1 MNEELKARTSA
12 RIQST
17 KRSLFQRIARI
28 LTHRLFF
35 DVLFMLVQIAVLAV
49 MILAFSQYFTYFYG
63 ICILLTVLAV
73 IAIIAKPSHP
83 DYKIAWIV
91 PILALPIFGGLL
103 YLLFGGIRLNKR
115 TRKRMERLT
124 ELQQETMGDGQAV
137 LNALPEGEDSV
148 KVQSRYITRASLF
161 PPHQNTQTWYYPT
174 GEALY
179 ARMLTELEQA
189 EHSIFLEY
197 FIIHPGVMWDGILE
211 ILERKAA
218 QGVDVRV
225 LYDDI
230 GCLFTL
236 PKHYAKTLQEKG
248 IACKVFNPFRPVIS
262 LRLNNR
268 DHRKICVIDGHTAFT
283 GGVNLADE
291 YFYVFERLC
300 HWKDG
305 GICLRGAAV
314 WNLSVMFLS
323 TWNVDELEVED
334 FEQYRP
340 NVYLPAP
347 VPTDG
352 LVQPFMDSPLDDEEV
367 SATVFINLISR
378 ANRYLYLTTPYLI
391 IDHAMN
397 EALCSAAKAGVDVR
411 IITPHIP
418 DKRRV
423 FELTR
428 AHYEPL
434 VKAGV
439 KVYEYLPGF
448 IHSKT
453 LVCDDKLGMVGTINL
468 DYRSLYLHFECGVW
482 LCGAHSVAD
491 IKRDFLDTQAQCDQ
505 VTLEEVQGQSWG
517 KRFYRSLLRVFAPL
531 L

>member
-63 ICILLTVLAV
+63 ICILLTILAV

-291 YFYVFERLC
+291 YINEIERFG

-352 LVQPFMDSPLDDEEV
+352 LVQPFMDLS
-367 SATVFINLISR
+367 LI
-378 ANRYLYLTTPYLI
+378 
-391 IDHAMN
+391 
-397 EALCSAAKAGVDVR
+397 
-411 IITPHIP
+411 HI
-418 DKRRV
+418 
-423 FELTR
+423 
-428 AHYEPL
+428 
-434 VKAGV
+434 
-439 KVYEYLPGF
+439 
-448 IHSKT
+448 
-453 LVCDDKLGMVGTINL
+453 
-468 DYRSLYLHFECGVW
+468 
-482 LCGAHSVAD
+482 
-491 IKRDFLDTQAQCDQ
+491 
-505 VTLEEVQGQSWG
+505 
-517 KRFYRSLLRVFAPL
+517 
-531 L
+531 

>member
-283 GGVNLADE
+283 GGDRALRSLEGRGHLPAWGGGVESDRHVPVHL
-291 YFYVFERLC
+291 ERGRA
-300 HWKDG
+300 G
-305 GICLRGAAV
+305 GGELRAVPPQRLPARPSANGWPGAA
-314 WNLSVMFLS
+314 
-323 TWNVDELEVED
+323 
-334 FEQYRP
+334 
-340 NVYLPAP
+340 
-347 VPTDG
+347 
-352 LVQPFMDSPLDDEEV
+352 
-367 SATVFINLISR
+367 
-378 ANRYLYLTTPYLI
+378 LY
-391 IDHAMN
+391 
-397 EALCSAAKAGVDVR
+397 
-411 IITPHIP
+411 
-418 DKRRV
+418 
-423 FELTR
+423 
-428 AHYEPL
+428 
-434 VKAGV
+434 
-439 KVYEYLPGF
+439 
-448 IHSKT
+448 
-453 LVCDDKLGMVGTINL
+453 
-468 DYRSLYLHFECGVW
+468 
-482 LCGAHSVAD
+482 
-491 IKRDFLDTQAQCDQ
+491 
-505 VTLEEVQGQSWG
+505 GQSPG
-517 KRFYRSLLRVFAPL
+517 R
-531 L
+531 

>member
-1 MNEELKARTSA
+1 MKERTNEH
-12 RIQST
+12 IQNT
-17 KRSLFQRIARI
+17 KRSLFQRVARI

-35 DVLFMLVQIAVLAV
+35 SVLFLLVQIVVLAM
-49 MILAFSQYFTYFYG
+49 MILVFSQYFTYFYG
-63 ICILLTVLAV
+63 TCIFLTVLAV
-73 IAIIAKPSHP
+73 IAIIARPSHP

-91 PILALPIFGGLL
+91 PIMAFPIFGGLL
-103 YLLFGGIRLNKR
+103 YLLFGGVRLSQR
-115 TRKRMERLT
+115 VRKRMEQLT
-124 ELQQETMGDGQAV
+124 QLQQNTMGDGKAV
-137 LNALPEGEDSV
+137 LETLPPERESV
-148 KVQSRYITRASLF
+148 KIQSQYITRASRY
-161 PPHQNTQTWYYPT
+161 PPHRNTQTWYYPS
-174 GEALY
+174 GETLY
-179 ARMLTELEQA
+179 ARMLEELEKA
-189 EHSIFLEY
+189 EHTIFLQY
-197 FIIHPGVMWDGILE
+197 FIIQPGKMWDGMLE

-218 QGVDVRV
+218 QGVDVRL

-236 PKHYAKTLQEKG
+236 PKHYARTLREKG
-248 IACKVFNPFRPVIS
+248 IACKVFNPFRPVMS

-268 DHRKICVIDGHTAFT
+268 DHRKICVIDSHTAFT

-291 YFYVFERLC
+291 YINEIERFG
-300 HWKDG
+300 HWKDS

-314 WNLSVMFLS
+314 WNLTIMFLS
-323 TWNVDELEVED
+323 TWNAAEMEVEA
-334 FEQYRP
+334 FEPYRP
-340 NVYLPAP
+340 NVYLPEP

-367 SATVFINLISR
+367 SATVFENLISR
-378 ANRYLYLTTPYLI
+378 ANRYIYLTTPYLI

-397 EALCSAAKAGVDVR
+397 QALCSAAKAGVDVR

-453 LVCDDKLGMVGTINL
+453 LVCDDDLGMVGTINM

-482 LCGAHSVAD
+482 LSGTQSVAD
-491 IKRDFLDTQAQCDQ
+491 IKADFLATQAQSKQ
-505 VTLEEVQGQSWG
+505 VTLEEVRNQSRG
-517 KRFYRSLLRVFAPL
+517 KRLYRSLLRVFAPL

>member
-1 MNEELKARTSA
+1 MKQEIKARTSA

-35 DVLFMLVQIAVLAV
+35 DVLFMLVQIVVLAV

-103 YLLFGGIRLNKR
+103 YLLFGGVRLSKR

-124 ELQQETMGDGQAV
+124 ELQQETMGDGEKV
-137 LNALPEGEDSV
+137 LAALPDGEESV
-148 KVQSRYITRASLF
+148 KAQSRYIARASLF
-161 PPHQNTQTWYYPT
+161 PPHLDTQTWYYPT

-236 PKHYAKTLQEKG
+236 PKHYAKTLREKG

-291 YFYVFERLC
+291 YINEIERFG

-305 GICLRGAAV
+305 G
-314 WNLSVMFLS
+314 
-323 TWNVDELEVED
+323 
-334 FEQYRP
+334 
-340 NVYLPAP
+340 
-347 VPTDG
+347 
-352 LVQPFMDSPLDDEEV
+352 
-367 SATVFINLISR
+367 
-378 ANRYLYLTTPYLI
+378 
-391 IDHAMN
+391 
-397 EALCSAAKAGVDVR
+397 
-411 IITPHIP
+411 
-418 DKRRV
+418 RR
-423 FELTR
+423 
-428 AHYEPL
+428 
-434 VKAGV
+434 
-439 KVYEYLPGF
+439 
-448 IHSKT
+448 
-453 LVCDDKLGMVGTINL
+453 
-468 DYRSLYLHFECGVW
+468 CG
-482 LCGAHSVAD
+482 
-491 IKRDFLDTQAQCDQ
+491 I
-505 VTLEEVQGQSWG
+505 
-517 KRFYRSLLRVFAPL
+517 
-531 L
+531 